1 MIMIFLKKLNIL
13 LTLTYL
19 FVFLVNCSLK
29 EPYKNHGINF
39 QIISLNSNINKT
51 NKNDAL
57 KISGR
62 PHSYSINNDNI
73 WYYFERQTTK
83 GDFHKLGKNI
93 LVKNNVLKLEF
104 DKYGVLKDKSIIDK
118 EEMNKIRISKSK
130 TKNDLGKRS
139 IVGDFL
145 QSLKQKMYGN
155 K

>member
-1 MIMIFLKKLNIL
+1 MIMIFFKKIKHITYLNIFI
-13 LTLTYL
+13 L
-19 FVFLVNCSLK
+19 FFLVNCSLK

-39 QIISLNSNINKT
+39 LDNKFKILNINKT

-57 KISGR
+57 KIIGR

-118 EEMNKIRISKSK
+118 EEMNKIRISKK
-130 TKNDLGKRS
+130 
-139 IVGDFL
+139 
-145 QSLKQKMYGN
+145 
-155 K
+155 

>member
-1 MIMIFLKKLNIL
+1 MIFLKKLNIL

-19 FVFLVNCSLK
+19 FCFLVNCSLK

-39 QIISLNSNINKT
+39 LDNKFETLNINKT

-57 KISGR
+57 KIIGR

-130 TKNDLGKRS
+130 TKMILVKE
-139 IVGDFL
+139 V
-145 QSLKQKMYGN
+145 
-155 K
+155 

>member
-1 MIMIFLKKLNIL
+1 MIFFKKIKHITYLNIFI
-13 LTLTYL
+13 L
-19 FVFLVNCSLK
+19 FFLVNCSLK

-39 QIISLNSNINKT
+39 LDNKFKTLNINKT

-57 KISGR
+57 KIIGR

-130 TKNDLGKRS
+130 TKK
-139 IVGDFL
+139 
-145 QSLKQKMYGN
+145 
-155 K
+155 